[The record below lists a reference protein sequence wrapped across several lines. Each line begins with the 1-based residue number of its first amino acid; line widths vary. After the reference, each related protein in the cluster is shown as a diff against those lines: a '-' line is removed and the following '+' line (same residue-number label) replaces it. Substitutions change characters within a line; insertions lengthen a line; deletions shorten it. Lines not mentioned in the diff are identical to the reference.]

1 MDYTAYITFF
11 ITMAAIIN
19 PLGDLA
25 IFIGLMG
32 GHSVKK
38 QRKAAIEAGIAVCII
53 LLLAVWAGVLF
64 LKIFGIDPDS
74 FEAAGGVVLFLIGIT
89 MLTGNDTP
97 TGKSN
102 TNINE
107 KEEESHKAKVKK
119 KESIGVVPIAIPIAV
134 GPGAIA
140 ACIIHAHAFH
150 GTLHKLVL
158 SGVCVL
164 LALMSFMFF
173 YFASFFSRVLG
184 ENGIKIIT
192 RIMGMVLLAIAIGM
206 MTTGVVHFVSHLLQ
220 HQS

>member
-1 MDYTAYITFF
+1 MDYTAYLTFF

-32 GHSVKK
+32 GHSVQKQKK
-38 QRKAAIEAGIAVCII
+38 VAIEAGITVCVI
-53 LLLAVWAGVLF
+53 LLLSVWVGVWF
-64 LKIFGIDPDS
+64 LKIFGINPNA
-74 FEAAGGVVLFLIGIT
+74 FEAAGGMVLFLIGVT
-89 MLTGNDTP
+89 MITGNDTP

-107 KEEESHKAKVKK
+107 KEEELHKQQAQSHQ
-119 KESIGVVPIAIPIAV
+119 SLGVVPIAIPIAV

-150 GTLHKLVL
+150 GMVHKMML

-164 LALMSFMFF
+164 LAFMSFIFF
-173 YFASFFSRVLG
+173 YFASFFARALG
-184 ENGIKIIT
+184 DSGIQIIT

-206 MTTGVVHFVSHLLQ
+206 MTTGTVHLV
-220 HQS
+220 QSIL